1 MQTLLELLAEMR
13 RLGDR
18 EALRF
23 YSGFRTWKLTYR
35 DLYGQIGAFVSQLD
49 RIGLKK
55 GDRAIIWAE
64 NRPEWVSV
72 FWACVARGVH
82 VVPVDYRS
90 SAELVERIQVEVQ
103 SRLIVTG
110 DSVRWEGPD
119 VRRFSMAEL
128 ADLPVIERFEAS
140 QISPDDVVEIVYTSG
155 TTGEP
160 MGVVHRHKNICAN
173 LTPLQTEMRKYEKW
187 ARPFQPVRILDM
199 LPLSHLFGQSLGI
212 FVPPLLGGAAVF
224 MLELHASAILDTI
237 RRERVSVLVSVPK
250 LLMNLQHEVERK
262 FHPPNIPARRKGIP
276 GILERWWRYRKV
288 HAGLGFKFWALVV
301 GGAEVSADVEAFWTR
316 LGFLVVQGYG
326 LTETSP
332 VVALN
337 HPFNARSGSIGK
349 PLHGQEVRIAADGEI
364 LVRGESV
371 IHDYVGARA
380 GEQGRIDDQGWLHTG
395 DIGEIDAEG
404 RLYYKGRK
412 KEMIVTSEGLNVY
425 PQDVER
431 VLNSMPQVKES
442 AVVAARRDGEEQ
454 VHAAL
459 ILRDASADPAALV
472 AEANRRLE
480 SHQRIQSWSLWPDED
495 FPRTP
500 STMKVKRGEVA
511 RRIAQGATAAQ
522 PGGAESILARL
533 KDARLE
539 GSDTPHG
546 QDLDISSLERVELLS
561 ELESQYGVE
570 LDERRFA
577 EVSSVDELNALL
589 REAGEQTASAERA
602 LLPRWT
608 RSYPVRALRFLMV
621 QAVILPLFRGLLT
634 LEVTG
639 AENLQNLDT
648 PVLFASNH
656 QSHLDTPAIFAALPR
671 CWRYRV
677 APAMSQDYF
686 RAWLEPG
693 SASFRE
699 RIAAMFEYFLVAGVF
714 NAYPLPQ
721 RMAGVRRALKYTGE
735 LIDEGYCPLVFP
747 EGKRT
752 PDGTLQPFKTGIGL
766 MATRLKAPVVPVHV
780 AGLFEIYSI
789 HDSWPKRGVV
799 RVTIGAPLHLEHGSD
814 EETATRTI
822 EEAIRRMASPH
833 FTS

>member
-1 MQTLLELLAEMR
+1 MQTLVEVLGEIR

-23 YSGFRTWKLTYR
+23 YNGFRTWQLSYAELYR
-35 DLYGQIGAFVSQLD
+35 QIASFAAYLD
-49 RIGLKK
+49 AAGLHK
-55 GDRAIIWAE
+55 GDRVIIWGE

-72 FWACVARGVH
+72 FWASVARGVE

-90 SAELVERIQVEVQ
+90 SIDLVRRIQGEVRA
-103 SRLIVTG
+103 RLIVTG
-110 DSVRWEGPD
+110 EAVRCESIEALQ
-119 VRRFSMAEL
+119 FSMTEFAT
-128 ADLPVIERFEAS
+128 LPENDRFEVS
-140 QISPDDVVEIVYTSG
+140 EISSEDVVEIVYTSG

-173 LTPLQTEMRKYEKW
+173 LTPIQNEMRKYEKW

-199 LPLSHLFGQSLGI
+199 LPLSHLFGQSMGI
-212 FVPPLLGGAAVF
+212 FIPPLLGGAAVF
-224 MLELHASAILDTI
+224 MLEFHPGAILGTI
-237 RRERVSVLVSVPK
+237 RREHVSVLVSVPK
-250 LLMNLQHEVERK
+250 LLINLRHEIERK
-262 FHPPNIPARRKGIP
+262 FHPADVPAKRQGYS

-288 HAGLGFKFWALVV
+288 HAALGFKFWALVV
-301 GGAEVSADVEAFWTR
+301 GGAEVNPEVEAFWTR

-349 PLHGQEVRIAADGEI
+349 PLPGQEVKIAHDGEI

-371 IHDYVGARA
+371 INEYVGSETGSHTRV
-380 GEQGRIDDQGWLHTG
+380 EDGWLHTG

-431 VLNSMPQVKES
+431 VLNSIPLVKDS
-442 AVVAARRDGEEQ
+442 AVVPARRDNEEQ

-459 ILRDASADPAALV
+459 ILRDPSADPTAII

-480 SHQRIQSWSLWPDED
+480 AHQRIQSWSVWPDDD

-500 STMKVKRGEVA
+500 STLKVKRAEVA
-511 RRIAQGATAAQ
+511 RGIGQVTSNGK
-522 PGGAESILARL
+522 AENTGSILARL
-533 KDARLE
+533 KAAQ
-539 GSDTPHG
+539 HG
-546 QDLDISSLERVELLS
+546 KELGISSLERVELLS
-561 ELESQYGVE
+561 ELENQYGVE

-577 EVSSVDELNALL
+577 EITSVDEMNALIHS
-589 REAGEQTASAERA
+589 AGEQPARTERV

-608 RSYPVRALRFLMV
+608 RSWPARAFRFLFF
-621 QAVILPLFRGLLT
+621 QAVIIPLFRGLLT
-634 LEVTG
+634 LKVEG
-639 AENLQNLDT
+639 LENLHNLNP

-656 QSHLDTPAIFAALPR
+656 QSDLDTPAIFVALPAH
-671 CWRYRV
+671 WRYHL

-686 RAWLEPG
+686 RSWLEPG
-693 SASFRE
+693 GASLKQRFS
-699 RIAAMFEYFLVAGVF
+699 AMFEYFLATGIF

-735 LIDEGYCPLVFP
+735 LIDGGYCPLVYP
-747 EGKRT
+747 EGMRS

-766 MATRLKAPVVPVHV
+766 MATRLRVPVVPVHL
-780 AGLFEIYSI
+780 AGLFEIYSTH
-789 HDSWPKRGVV
+789 HDWPQRGTVK
-799 RVTIGAPLHLEHGSD
+799 VTFGTPLHFEQEHD
-814 EETATRTI
+814 EVTATRMI
-822 EEAIRRMASPH
+822 EEAIHTLAGN
-833 FTS
+833 

>member
-1 MQTLLELLAEMR
+1 MQTLLEVLAEIR
-13 RLGDR
+13 RLDSR

-23 YSGFRTWKLTYR
+23 YNGFRTWKLTYR
-35 DLYGQIGAFVSQLD
+35 DLYGQIGAFVGYLD
-49 RIGLKK
+49 RAELQKN
-55 GDRAIIWAE
+55 DRVVIWSE

-82 VVPVDYRS
+82 VVPVDYHS
-90 SAELVERIQVEVQ
+90 SVDLVQRIHAEVQ
-103 SRLIVTG
+103 ARLIVTG
-110 DSVRWEGPD
+110 DAVRGEGLSLP
-119 VRRFSMAEL
+119 RFSLAALGEL
-128 ADLPVIERFEAS
+128 PPNERFEAS
-140 QISPDDVVEIVYTSG
+140 PISPDDVVEIVYTSG

-173 LTPLQTEMRKYEKW
+173 LTPIQAEMCKYKRW

-212 FVPPLLGGAAVF
+212 FVAPLLGGAAVF
-224 MLELHASAILDTI
+224 MREMHAAAILGTI

-250 LLMNLQHEVERK
+250 LLMNLEHEVERK
-262 FHPPNIPARRKGIP
+262 YQPVKTPAKRKGVP

-301 GGAEVSADVEAFWTR
+301 GGAEVNAEVEAFWTR

-349 PLHGQEVRIAADGEI
+349 PLHGQEVKIAPDGEI

-380 GEQGRIDDQGWLHTG
+380 GEQGRIDEQGWLHTG
-395 DIGEIDAEG
+395 DIGEIDGDG

-425 PQDVER
+425 PQDVEG
-431 VLNSMPQVKES
+431 VLNTVPRVKES
-442 AVVAARRDGEEQ
+442 TVVAVRRDGEEL

-459 ILRDASADPAALV
+459 ILSDASADPAAII

-480 SHQRIQSWSLWPDED
+480 SHQRVQSWSVWPEED
-495 FPRTP
+495 FPRTA

-511 RRIAQGATAAQ
+511 RRIAHGQTAGK
-522 PGGAESILARL
+522 PEGAESILGRL
-533 KDARLE
+533 KGGTVPLA
-539 GSDTPHG
+539 
-546 QDLDISSLERVELLS
+546 QDLGLSSLERVELLS
-561 ELESQYGVE
+561 ELENHYGVE
-570 LDERRFA
+570 VDERRFA
-577 EVSSVDELNALL
+577 EVSTLGELNVLL
-589 REAGEQTASAERA
+589 HDAAGEPAHAERA
-602 LLPRWT
+602 LLPRWN
-608 RSYPVRALRFLMV
+608 RSLPVRALRFFLF
-621 QAVILPLFRGLLT
+621 QTVIIPLFRSLLT
-634 LEVTG
+634 MEVEG
-639 AENLQNLDT
+639 AENLKGVHT

-656 QSHLDTPAIFAALPR
+656 QSHLDTPAIFAALPMR
-671 CWRYRV
+671 WRYRV

-686 RAWLEPG
+686 RAWLEPRG
-693 SASFRE
+693 APWQKRL
-699 RIAAMFEYFLVAGVF
+699 AAMFEYFLVSGIF

-735 LIDEGYCPLVFP
+735 LIDGGYCPLVFP

-752 PDGTLQPFKTGIGL
+752 PDGSLQPFKTGIGL
-766 MATRLKAPVVPVHV
+766 MATRLRAPVVPIHV

-789 HDSWPKRGVV
+789 HDHWPKRGTV
-799 RVTIGAPLHLEHGSD
+799 RVTIGSPLHFEDDSN
-814 EETATRTI
+814 EEAATCAI
-822 EEAIRRMASPH
+822 EEAIRRMAAAH
-833 FTS
+833 LTS

>member
-1 MQTLLELLAEMR
+1 MQTLLEVLAEIR
-13 RLGDR
+13 RLDAR

-23 YSGFRTWKLTYR
+23 YNGFRTWKLTYQ
-35 DLYGQIGAFVSQLD
+35 DLYGQIGAFVAHLD
-49 RIGLKK
+49 QAGLQK
-55 GDRAIIWAE
+55 GDRVLIWSE

-90 SAELVERIQVEVQ
+90 SVDLVRRIHVEVQ
-103 SRLIVTG
+103 AKLIVTG
-110 DSVRWEGPD
+110 DSVDAEALELP
-119 VRRFSMAEL
+119 RFST
-128 ADLPVIERFEAS
+128 ADLSDLPPNERFETS

-155 TTGEP
+155 TTGDP

-173 LTPLQTEMRKYEKW
+173 LTPIQSEMRKYEKW

-212 FVPPLLGGAAVF
+212 FVPPLLGGACVF
-224 MLELHASAILDTI
+224 MLEMHAGAILGAI

-250 LLMNLQHEVERK
+250 LLMNLEHEVERK
-262 FHPPNIPARRKGIP
+262 FRPLNIPAKRKGVP
-276 GILERWWRYRKV
+276 GIFERWWRYRKV

-301 GGAEVSADVEAFWTR
+301 GGAEVNAEVEAFWNR

-337 HPFNARSGSIGK
+337 HPFNSRSGSIGK
-349 PLHGQEVRIAADGEI
+349 PLHGQEVKIGPDGEI

-380 GEQGRIDDQGWLHTG
+380 GEQGRIDEQGWLHTG
-395 DIGEIDAEG
+395 DIGEIDSEG

-425 PQDVER
+425 PQDVEG
-431 VLNSMPQVKES
+431 VLNALPHVKDS
-442 AVVAARRDGEEQ
+442 AVVAARREGEEQ

-459 ILRDASADPAALV
+459 ILRDASADLAAIV

-480 SHQRIQSWSLWPDED
+480 SHQRIQTWSVWPEED

-500 STMKVKRGEVA
+500 STMKVKRSEVA
-511 RRIAQGATAAQ
+511 RRIAQGQTAGK
-522 PGGAESILARL
+522 PGRAESILARL
-533 KDARLE
+533 KGGAIAQ
-539 GSDTPHG
+539 GG
-546 QDLDISSLERVELLS
+546 DLGISSLERVELLS
-561 ELESQYGVE
+561 ELENHYGVE

-577 EVSSVDELNALL
+577 EISSIDELNALL
-589 REAGEQTASAERA
+589 HEAGEEPARAERA

-608 RSYPVRALRFLMV
+608 RSFPVRVLRFLV
-621 QAVILPLFRGLLT
+621 FQTVILPLFRSLLT
-634 LEVTG
+634 LEVKG
-639 AENLQNLDT
+639 VENLKDVDT

-671 CWRYRV
+671 DWRYRV
-677 APAMSQDYF
+677 SPAMSQDYF
-686 RAWLEPG
+686 RAWLDPRG
-693 SASFRE
+693 APWRKRLAS
-699 RIAAMFEYFLVAGVF
+699 MFEYFLVTGIF

-735 LIDEGYCPLVFP
+735 LIDGGYCPLVFP

-752 PDGTLQPFKTGIGL
+752 PDGMPQPFKTGIGL
-766 MATRLKAPVVPVHV
+766 MATRLRAPVVPIHL

-789 HDSWPKRGVV
+789 HDHWPKRGTV
-799 RVTIGAPLHLEHGSD
+799 RVTIGAPVHIGDDAD
-814 EETATRTI
+814 EEAATRTI
-822 EEAIRRMASPH
+822 EEAIRRMSAAHFAS
-833 FTS
+833 

>member
-1 MQTLLELLAEMR
+1 MQTLLDVLAEIR
-13 RLGDR
+13 RLEDH

-23 YSGFRTWKLTYR
+23 YNGFRTWKLTYK
-35 DLYGQIGAFVSQLD
+35 DLYRQIAAFAAYLD
-49 RIGLKK
+49 RSGLRK
-55 GDRAIIWAE
+55 GDRVMLWAE
-64 NRPEWVSV
+64 NRPEWVCA
-72 FWACVARGVH
+72 FWGCVARGIQ

-90 SAELVERIQVEVQ
+90 SIDLVKRIQSEVHA
-103 SRLIVTG
+103 RLIITG
-110 DSVRWEGPD
+110 DSVQYEGIEFP
-119 VRRFSMAEL
+119 RFSAAEFGS
-128 ADLPVIERFEAS
+128 LPANEAFAAAS
-140 QISPDDVVEIVYTSG
+140 ISPDDVVEIVYTSG

-160 MGVVHRHKNICAN
+160 LGVMHRHHNICAN
-173 LTPLQTEMRKYEKW
+173 LTPIQDEMRKYEKW
-187 ARPFQPVRILDM
+187 ARPFQPVRILDL

-212 FVPPLLGGAAVF
+212 FIPPLLGGAAVF
-224 MLELHASAILDTI
+224 MLEMHAGAILDTV
-237 RRERVSVLVSVPK
+237 RRERASVLVSVPK
-250 LLMNLQHEVERK
+250 LLINLQHEVERR
-262 FHPPNIPARRKGIP
+262 FHPPAVAAKRKGIP
-276 GILERWWRYRKV
+276 GILERWWRYKGI
-288 HAGLGFKFWALVV
+288 HAALGYKFWALIV
-301 GGAEVSADVEAFWTR
+301 GGAEVNPEVEAFWTR

-349 PLHGQEVRIAADGEI
+349 PLHGQEVRIAPDGEI
-364 LVRGESV
+364 LVRGKSV
-371 IHDYVGARA
+371 IHDYLGVRA
-380 GEQGRIDDQGWLHTG
+380 SEQGRIDEQGWLHTG

-404 RLYYKGRK
+404 RLYYKGRR

-431 VLNSMPQVKES
+431 VLNAVLQVKDS
-442 AVVAARRDGEEQ
+442 AVVAARRNGEEQ

-459 ILRDASADPAALV
+459 ILRDTAADPAAII
-472 AEANRRLE
+472 AEANRHLE

-511 RRIAQGATAAQ
+511 QRIASGGKPDASERAAGVMARFKGA
-522 PGGAESILARL
+522 
-533 KDARLE
+533 
-539 GSDTPHG
+539 GSHG
-546 QDLDISSLERVELLS
+546 ELGLSSLERVELLS
-561 ELESQYGVE
+561 ELENQYGVE

-577 EVSSVDELNALL
+577 ELSSVEQLNDLL
-589 REAGEQTASAERA
+589 KVAGEGIVREEVA

-608 RSYPVRALRFLMV
+608 RGVPVRALRFLV
-621 QAVILPLFRGLLT
+621 LQLLVIPLFRGLLT
-634 LEVTG
+634 LKVEG
-639 AENLQNLDT
+639 IENLAGIRP

-656 QSHLDTPAIFAALPR
+656 QSHLDTPAILAALPR
-671 CWRYRV
+671 RWRYRV

-693 SASFRE
+693 TSSFTE
-699 RIAAMFEYFLVAGVF
+699 RITAMMEYFLTTTLF

-752 PDGTLQPFKTGIGL
+752 SDGALQPFRSGIGL
-766 MATRLKAPVVPVHV
+766 MAVRLRAPVVPIHL

-789 HDSWPKRGVV
+789 HDSWPRRGTV
-799 RVTIGAPLHLEHGSD
+799 RVKIGAPLHLEQEHD
-814 EETATRTI
+814 EEAAARTI
-822 EEAIRRMASPH
+822 EEAIKSMAVSH